1 MEIEGTKIE
10 GTKIKG
16 AKIKGAKIEG
26 ANSEDT
32 QIRGPGNKTEQARS
46 GRRENRPS
54 RRQDRTAKY
63 VALYGMMTALAF
75 LLSYVETLIPI
86 SLGVPGVKLGLANL
100 VTIVSLY
107 LLGPRPAGV
116 IALVRVVL
124 TGFTFGNLSMMMYS
138 LAGAA
143 LSLLLMAVSRK
154 KDLFGTIGVS
164 VIGGVGHN
172 VGQLLVAAAVVESS
186 SLLYYLPVLLT
197 AGTAAGAVIGM
208 LGGILTKRLSV
219 WFH

>member
-1 MEIEGTKIE
+1 MK
-10 GTKIKG
+10 K
-16 AKIKGAKIEG
+16 
-26 ANSEDT
+26 EDT
-32 QIRGPGNKTEQARS
+32 ELETIGIGSAEIKKTKNRTGWTQNSHGTAGPG
-46 GRRENRPS
+46 
-54 RRQDRTAKY
+54 RRQDRTAKSA
-63 VALYGMMTALAF
+63 ALYGMMTALAF

-154 KDLFGTIGVS
+154 KDLFGTVGVS

-172 VGQLLVAAAVVESS
+172 VGQLLVAAAVVENS
-186 SLLYYLPVLLT
+186 SLLYYLPVLLA
-197 AGTAAGAVIGM
+197 AGTAAGAVIGI
-208 LGGILTKRLSV
+208 LGGILVKRLGR
-219 WFH
+219 WLY